1 MWTVIRGWIDQLI
14 KPRYRPERH
23 YMRGPSSGSRSR

>member
-1 MWTVIRGWIDQLI
+1 MLTVIRGWIDQLF

-23 YMRGPSSGSRSR
+23 YMRGRPNGGTSR

>member
-1 MWTVIRGWIDQLI
+1 MWTVVRDWFEHLF

-23 YMRGPSSGSRSR
+23 YMRGRQSGNSSR

>member
-1 MWTVIRGWIDQLI
+1 MWTVIRGWIDQLF

-23 YMRGPSSGSRSR
+23 YMRGRTSGSGSR

>member
-14 KPRYRPERH
+14 RPRYRPERH
-23 YMRGPSSGSRSR
+23 YMRGRPSGTSSR